1 VIETRYLKIL
11 VAVDGFKESTNAAI
25 GLAKNK
31 STYNSLER
39 YEASIR
45 GMNILAKQLLGST
58 ASGVMT
64 YAHCTVVEVRL
75 HYDRELFF
83 F

>member
-1 VIETRYLKIL
+1 MVSKNQRTPQH
-11 VAVDGFKESTNAAI
+11 AI

-64 YAHCTVVEVRL
+64 YAHCTVVEVKL